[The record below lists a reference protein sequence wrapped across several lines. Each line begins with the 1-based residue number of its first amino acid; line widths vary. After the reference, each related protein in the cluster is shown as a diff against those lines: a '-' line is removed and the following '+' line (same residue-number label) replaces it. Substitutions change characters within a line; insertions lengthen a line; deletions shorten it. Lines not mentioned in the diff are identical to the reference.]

1 MLEKG
6 YLAWSQ
12 FKPAFAHTHQQVDE
26 YLAATEAAFATIA
39 ESLDRGTSLSL
50 LKGPVA
56 QRGFYR
62 LT

>member
-1 MLEKG
+1 M
-6 YLAWSQ
+6 YLQAD
-12 FKPAFAHTHQQVDE
+12 FAAGVWF
-26 YLAATEAAFATIA
+26 LAAVQEAFGTLAK
-39 ESLDRGTSLSL
+39 SLDRGTAASL